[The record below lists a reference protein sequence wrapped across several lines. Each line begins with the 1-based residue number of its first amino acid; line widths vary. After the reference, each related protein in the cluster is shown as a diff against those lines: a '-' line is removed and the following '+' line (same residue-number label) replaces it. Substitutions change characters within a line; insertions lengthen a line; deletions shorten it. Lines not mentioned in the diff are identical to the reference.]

1 MAARGPGGYVF
12 HGPIVL
18 VPARVAA
25 LLVELA
31 ELDQLRRQ
39 ACGTDPEA
47 AGVLTSLLAAG
58 RVHQATTT
66 LTERAERSADVPQTY
81 RTGET
86 LDDPPTGAA
95 ECQQVLVIAPPP
107 GWLDTATVAAR
118 LTVTERAIRA
128 RAARHTIAAVKTPA
142 GWRYDPD
149 AIDIEANRP
158 GAA

>member
-12 HGPIVL
+12 AGPIVI

-25 LLVELA
+25 LLVDLA
-31 ELDQLRRQ
+31 ELDQLRIL

-66 LTERAERSADVPQTY
+66 LTEHAERSADIPQAY
-81 RTGET
+81 RAGEA
-86 LDDPPTGAA
+86 LANPPAGAPKCA
-95 ECQQVLVIAPPP
+95 PVLVTAPP
-107 GWLDTATVAAR
+107 GWLNTATVAAR
-118 LTVTERAIRA
+118 LAVTERAIRA
-128 RAARHTIAAVKTPA
+128 RAGRRTIAAVKTPG
-142 GWRYDPD
+142 GWRYHPD
-149 AIDIEANRP
+149 TIEAEANRP